1 MLYLDECEVHLH
13 PTLTKVWTLRGVRP
27 IVPAAGSNQRLCI
40 YGAMN
45 YRTGQSHYLV
55 HPTKNAQQFGEFL
68 RQLLEANSER
78 RLVLVIDNASY
89 HRTGRI
95 LQLLDDHADHV
106 MVVWLPRYSPE
117 LNLIEGLW
125 GYLKR
130 SALNNY
136 FYGTIETL
144 EAAIHG
150 ALAQLQQH
158 PETALSLAYRT
169 NTHLRKVA

>member
-27 IVPAAGSNQRLCI
+27 LVPAAGTNQRLCV
-40 YGAMN
+40 YGALN

-55 HPTKNAQQFGEFL
+55 HPKKNAQQFAEFL

-78 RLVLVIDNASY
+78 RLVLVLDNASY
-89 HRTGRI
+89 HGTRAVR
-95 LQLLDDHADHV
+95 QLLEDHEDHV
-106 MVVWLPRYSPE
+106 FVIWLPRYSPE

-136 FYGTIETL
+136 FYGDVSSL
-144 EAAIHG
+144 EGAIQD
-150 ALAQLQQH
+150 AFTNIQQH

-169 NTHLRKVA
+169 RTNLRQTA